1 MTVPLTNTQ
10 PEANPTA
17 PLPPRT
23 ARFAALLETWQR
35 RTLKADEIW
44 QLWNDA
50 DPASAGKVERRTDLA
65 EALRALAK
73 AGLIT
78 TSRTLDR
85 SAEPALPIRITLPA
99 PQPSASAATLAR
111 SIAWRP
117 ELSWVAETRLSVAQ
131 VEMLRHVNLWLRD
144 RGRDDDIVPMRERSL
159 EIFGHEKALDRH
171 RVSALFGPG
180 RLSLTQLRAFRT
192 HPPLPAVQ
200 IGDGDML
207 LVVENEDTFHSLTHS
222 ARPQSGPLGWLAW
235 GAGGAFESSVR
246 SAPQLP
252 GVRRVR
258 YFGDLDFDGLRIPV
272 NAADTATSE
281 NLIEVLPAIALYR
294 LLADTGVTQ
303 GLQPPLDSE
312 AAAQLASW
320 LRSDPNA
327 TTPHDTRTDAVCCL
341 PHWAAQLL
349 ITGHR
354 APQEAVGTRLLAAH
368 PGWTSAL

>member
-1 MTVPLTNTQ
+1 MTIPLASPQ
-10 PEANPTA
+10 PDPKPTT

-35 RTLKADEIW
+35 RTVKADEIW

-65 EALRALAK
+65 EALRVLAI

-85 SAEPALPIRITLPA
+85 SAEPALPTRITLPES
-99 PQPSASAATLAR
+99 QPSESAATLAR

-117 ELSWVAETRLSVAQ
+117 ELSWVAETRLSLAQ
-131 VEMLRHVNLWLRD
+131 VGMLRRVNLWLRD
-144 RGRDDDIVPMRERSL
+144 RVREDDIVPMRERSL

-180 RLSLTQLRAFRT
+180 RLSLTLLRAFRT

-207 LVVENEDTFHSLTHS
+207 LVVENEDTFHSLADS
-222 ARPQSGPLGWLAW
+222 ARRQPGPLGWLAW

-246 SAPQLP
+246 SAQQLP
-252 GVRRVR
+252 GVRRIR
-258 YFGDLDFDGLRIPV
+258 YFGDLDFEGLRIPV
-272 NAADTATSE
+272 NAADTAASE
-281 NLIEVLPAIALYR
+281 DLIEVLPAIVLYR

-303 GLQPPLDSE
+303 ALQQPLDSG
-312 AAAQLASW
+312 LATELVSW
-320 LRSDPNA
+320 MRSDKDA
-327 TTPHDTRTDAVCCL
+327 TTPHGVHADVACCL

-349 ITGHR
+349 IAGQR

-368 PGWTSAL
+368 PGWTSSL